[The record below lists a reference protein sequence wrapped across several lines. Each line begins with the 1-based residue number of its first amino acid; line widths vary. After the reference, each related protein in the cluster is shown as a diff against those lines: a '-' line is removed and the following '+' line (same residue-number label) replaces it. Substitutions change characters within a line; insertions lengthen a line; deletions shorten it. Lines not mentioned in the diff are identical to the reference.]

1 MEERTR
7 KTGLS
12 RPARWRVVSLVIVHL
27 LIAAHIIHWLVNG
40 QSLSSIQLS
49 DAGRFASEGVA
60 TAAVFL
66 FGLLLLVT
74 LVFGRFFCAWACH
87 MLALQEVCRWLL
99 GKFGVR
105 PKLMPS
111 RVLWLVPFAAAFYLF
126 MLPLVERL
134 WLNAPFPAPQ
144 LALTSNHLWANLP
157 GPIEAIAAVLV
168 GGATMIYLLGS
179 LSFCKYVCP
188 YGAVFAVADNLAL
201 GRIRLTGECD
211 ACARCT
217 AACTTGV
224 RVHEEVLRLGM
235 VANSGCMR
243 CFECVNACPHDALAY
258 RLGRPAFSGGTRS
271 GLTSYAFSWPEEGLL
286 LGLFGISFVALHGV
300 YNAVPLLL
308 ALASSVV
315 IAFLGVLAT
324 RIVVAPGTVLLRGIM
339 LTRAGGVW
347 SPAGVMVV
355 VGTLAA
361 LVLVGHSALVQ
372 YHDRRANAALGELG
386 FPRLRASYSEAEA
399 TLASSAAADLSFCS
413 RYGLVDTA
421 DWNMKL
427 AWLYRRLEPQRVER
441 YLRRAIALDP
451 GEAAAYFNLGKELRR
466 QGRGAEAAEA
476 FGKAVRLMPS
486 LAQFAPVSAPR
497 TENLA
502 AARLQG
508 G

>member
-1 MEERTR
+1 
-7 KTGLS
+7 
-12 RPARWRVVSLVIVHL
+12 
-27 LIAAHIIHWLVNG
+27 
-40 QSLSSIQLS
+40 
-49 DAGRFASEGVA
+49 
-60 TAAVFL
+60 VFL

-243 CFECVNACPHDALAY
+243 CFECVSACPQGALAY
-258 RLGRPAFSGGTRS
+258 RLGRPAFSAGRRA
-271 GLTSYAFSWPEEGLL
+271 GLTHYAFSWPEEGVLA
-286 LGLFGISFVALHGV
+286 GLFGISFVSLHGV

-315 IAFLGVLAT
+315 IASLGVLAL
-324 RIVVAPGTVLLRGIM
+324 RIVVARGPVQLRGIV
-339 LTRAGGVW
+339 LRRAGGSW
-347 SPAGVMVV
+347 SPAGATVV
-355 VGTLAA
+355 AVTLAA
-361 LVLVGHSALVQ
+361 LVLVGQSALVQ
-372 YHDRRANAALGELG
+372 YHEWRADAALGALG
-386 FPRLRASYSEAEA
+386 FPGGRGAYSEAEA
-399 TLASSAAADLSFCS
+399 AVAGGAAADLGFCS
-413 RYGLVDTA
+413 RYGLVDMA

-427 AWLYRRLEPQRVER
+427 AWLFRPLEPQRVEG
-441 YLRRAIALDP
+441 YLRRVIALDP
-451 GEAAAYFNLGKELRR
+451 KRAAAHFNLGKELVR
-466 QGRGAEAAEA
+466 QGRKNEAADA
-476 FGKAVRLMPS
+476 FREAVRLKPS
-486 LAQFAPVSAPR
+486 LAQFVPVHVLRP
-497 TENLA
+497 A
-502 AARLQG
+502 ALRHAGFAGARPQDG
-508 G
+508 